1 MLVGPLNKDEDH
13 LLLKDMANLHGL
25 NWDKHS
31 FVIAKPLALDIKATL
46 IPLSVAGIDH
56 IS

>member
-13 LLLKDMANLHGL
+13 LLLKDVANLHGL

-31 FVIAKPLALDIKATL
+31 FFIPKPLALDIKATL